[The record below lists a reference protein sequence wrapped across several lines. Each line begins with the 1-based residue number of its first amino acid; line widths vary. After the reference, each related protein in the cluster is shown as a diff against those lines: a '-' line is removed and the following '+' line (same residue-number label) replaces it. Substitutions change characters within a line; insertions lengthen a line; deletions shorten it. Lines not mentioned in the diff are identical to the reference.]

1 MMEISR
7 IFNIILIFFAISMLY
22 YLFTFKLKDTN
33 SIINIE
39 EEYTGAA
46 KNPDELS
53 EPNEDALRELER
65 LLGDN

>member
-1 MMEISR
+1 
-7 IFNIILIFFAISMLY
+7 MLY

-53 EPNEDALRELER
+53 EPNEYALRELER

>member
-1 MMEISR
+1 MEISR

-53 EPNEDALRELER
+53 EHNEDALRELER